1 MSSKILTH
9 CLSLNLAYKLLLENN
24 LVQGW
29 KNFCEER
36 THFRLLP
43 IFFALSTD
51 VCPWLLNE
59 YYMGSFPIAKK
70 KKKNLSAMLCN
81 MGFCNL

>member
-43 IFFALSTD
+43 IFCALSTA

-70 KKKNLSAMLCN
+70 KKKKFECYVVQY
-81 MGFCNL
+81 GFL